1 MRDHVNKE
9 DWFLWYSE
17 TEYKGQLESVQ
28 LSYNERLFKGAL
40 SQWSTFFCWQCQSHV
55 FIRYG
60 TWDVTFELLF

>member
-17 TEYKGQLESVQ
+17 TEYKGQLESEQ
-28 LSYNERLFKGAL
+28 LSYKVRLFKGAL
-40 SQWSTFFCWQCQSHV
+40 SQWSTFFCWQCQSRV